1 MSNQLLAAA
10 QDNAVHIC
18 HLVFSFHTGGLEN
31 GVVNLI
37 NQLDQDQFRHSII
50 CLTDHDPQFFS
61 RIKHPRV
68 QIFNL
73 QKKPGHDLG
82 SFWRCLKLLRQLKP
96 DICHSRNLAALEY
109 QLCAVLAGVRYRI
122 HGEHGWDMADL
133 QGGNKKY
140 LLLKRFFRLF
150 IHQYICLSEEARL
163 YLLQRVQVK
172 PERLTLICNGVDTG
186 KFQPEPKNLQL
197 LPEGL
202 RHKSLIFGC
211 VGRMAEV
218 KNQQLLAQAFIENC
232 QQHPEFLQQSAL
244 VIVGDGKLKN
254 AITEM
259 LQNTGLSAHCW
270 LPGNRDDVA
279 ALMHCFDVFVL
290 PSLAEGI
297 SNTILEA
304 MACGVPVLASKVG
317 GNPELVQHNVSGWLF
332 DNNNL
337 TALTERMAAI
347 AAAPSQLSEMSRAAR
362 DSAVQQFSI
371 KQMVSSYKALYHQK
385 Y

>member
-1 MSNQLLAAA
+1 MNNPVLAAA
-10 QDNAVHIC
+10 QDKAVHIC

-37 NQLDQDQFRHSII
+37 NQLDHQQFRHSII

-61 RIKHPRV
+61 RIKHPKV

-73 QKKPGHDLG
+73 QKKPGHDLA

-109 QLCAVLAGVRYRI
+109 QLCAVLAGVPYRI

-133 QGGNKKY
+133 KGGNKKY

-150 IHQYICLSEEARL
+150 IHQYICLSEEARQ
-163 YLLQRVQVK
+163 YLLQRVEVK
-172 PERLTLICNGVDTG
+172 PQRLTLICNGVDTV

-197 LPEGL
+197 LPERL
-202 RHKSLIFGC
+202 QHKSLIFGC

-218 KNQQLLAQAFIENC
+218 KNQQLLAQAFIDNC
-232 QQHPEFLQQSAL
+232 QQHADFAKQAAL
-244 VIVGDGKLKN
+244 VIVGDGILKN
-254 AITEM
+254 TITDM
-259 LQNTGLSAHCW
+259 LQNAGVGEHCW
-270 LPGNRDDVA
+270 LAGNRDDVA

-337 TALTERMAAI
+337 TALSDRMAAI
-347 AAAPSQLSEMSRAAR
+347 AAAPGQLSQMSEAAR
-362 DSAVQQFSI
+362 NSAVQQFSI
-371 KQMVSSYKALYHQK
+371 KQMVSRYKALYHQK